1 MDMKPRK
8 KEEEVEKE
16 IGEWA
21 PGFPLKPT
29 IAPPDGYFEDLP
41 GRMIRRWRNE
51 MPAQRQR
58 KFILQRWMAV
68 AAMLTAVLIGVWWW
82 TLPANETVPLA
93 SISNTEAFQYV
104 SENIQDFE
112 SLLEQQNQWPVD
124 ADISVPDASAV
135 EEYLKEELSEEDIE
149 QLF

>member
-8 KEEEVEKE
+8 EEEEVEKE

-41 GRMIRRWRNE
+41 GRMIQRWRNE
-51 MPAQRQR
+51 MPANRQR
-58 KFILQRWMAV
+58 KFTLQRWMAV
-68 AAMLTAVLIGVWWW
+68 AAMLTAALIGVWWW
-82 TLPANETVPLA
+82 SHQAIETEPLA
-93 SISNTEAFQYV
+93 SISHTEAFEYV
-104 SENIQDFE
+104 SENIDEFE
-112 SLLEQQNQWPVD
+112 SLLEKQNQWPED
-124 ADISVPDASAV
+124 AGISLPGDSSV
-135 EEYLKEELSEEDIE
+135 EEYLMEELSEEDIE